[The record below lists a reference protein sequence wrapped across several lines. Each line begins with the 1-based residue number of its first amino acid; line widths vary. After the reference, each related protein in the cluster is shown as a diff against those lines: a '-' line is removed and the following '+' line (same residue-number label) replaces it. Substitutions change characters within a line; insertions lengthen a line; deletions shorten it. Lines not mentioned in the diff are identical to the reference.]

1 MICNK
6 YPKDCIYKNLP
17 EIGTNGYFLN
27 KKLINT
33 ADKNITTNN
42 NNNNNSNNNNSNNDC
57 VNNEETNFKD
67 TVAQISYSMPKTPP
81 EMKKEKNNN
90 EYNENEYLQN
100 LLDTEKGESQHII
113 LNEQNKNDNLLQ
125 TISQNQQDNNYQGKI
140 INQSIDQANNIFN
153 NNQNQS
159 GSNNCFQLNI
169 DPDKI
174 NQDI

>member
-1 MICNK
+1 
-6 YPKDCIYKNLP
+6 
-17 EIGTNGYFLN
+17 
-27 KKLINT
+27 
-33 ADKNITTNN
+33 
-42 NNNNNSNNNNSNNDC
+42 
-57 VNNEETNFKD
+57 
-67 TVAQISYSMPKTPP
+67 MPKTPP